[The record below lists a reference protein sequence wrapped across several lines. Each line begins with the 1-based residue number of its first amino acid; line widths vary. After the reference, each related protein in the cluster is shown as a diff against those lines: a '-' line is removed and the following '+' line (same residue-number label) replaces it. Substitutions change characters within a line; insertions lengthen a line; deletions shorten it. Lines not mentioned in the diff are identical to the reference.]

1 MIPKEVVDTSH
12 LESSTGLPHWKAYR
26 SRTVPWKNNH
36 SYLSATSYLIYFF
49 KYGINS
55 VIVFLSLFF
64 SLSRLYNRDFCLL
77 KSFSFFNAPLHEN
90 LLKIIFKNPYN
101 CDQRNVYIAHWDMK
115 FLKGKI
121 RRPLC
126 RSWLLFSEVCRLST
140 SMFIT

>member
-49 KYGINS
+49 KYGIKS

-90 LLKIIFKNPYN
+90 LLKIIFKNPYS